1 MGEYVLAHDLGT
13 SGNKATL
20 FSTEGVLYKSCTY
33 AYGLYRDNP
42 VWAEQSGEEWWQA
55 VCNSTKEILKSCKI
69 KSDEVKAV
77 SFSGQMMGCLP
88 VDREGRPLR
97 RAIIW
102 ADQRAGRQAHSLREK
117 IEEDRFYRINGHR
130 NTASY
135 GIQKAMWIKEE
146 EPEIYR
152 NTYKFLNAK
161 DYMVFRLTGKFY
173 TDCSDANSMDCFELS
188 SRRWSEE
195 IVEAS
200 GIDIEKLPEI
210 VESVFYVGNVTEKAA
225 KETGLS
231 VSTKVIMGAG
241 DGVAANVGAGCVTP
255 SRFYCC
261 IGTSAWVAGTSETPV
276 LDEKRRTVCWAHA
289 VPGLYSP
296 NGTMQYAG
304 GSYKWLKDTVCREEI
319 NLAQIQKCSPYEIIN
334 ERIGRCKAGADGLLF
349 LPYLLGE
356 RAPRWNPYAKG
367 VFFGITPSTTREQ
380 ILRSVMEGIFM
391 NLGKC
396 LEILT
401 GGNTPDEML
410 LIGGAARS
418 SQWQQCAA
426 DVFRTEVCVPSFLE
440 EANSMGAAVIAGVG
454 SGIYKDFSAIEKFIK
469 IKEKR
474 MPDSDSEKI
483 YRDLG
488 EKYEKLYQALISVF
502 HEER

>member
-1 MGEYVLAHDLGT
+1 MGEYILAHDLGT

-55 VCNSTKEILKSCKI
+55 VCNSTKELLKSCKI

-200 GIDIEKLPEI
+200 GIDIEKLPKI

-255 SRFYCC
+255 GRFYCC